1 MKRTIKVISV
11 LDEHV
16 INWEDD
22 GIADRGGT
30 PLPRRRRIIDAL
42 GERVA
47 LADASGKV
55 RKVQVFQLAEAPSVE
70 DEDFDAQYL
79 KAKDGEWLKPSATWL
94 ELRELRCAKR
104 RDDRAALEDVHRR
117 VVAEDITAGIRELA
131 KSAVESA
138 TTSTPSRKAPK

>member
-42 GERVA
+42 GERATLV
-47 LADASGKV
+47 DANGKPRKV
-55 RKVQVFQLAEAPSVE
+55 RVFQLAEAPAVE
-70 DEDFDAQYL
+70 DEEFDAQYL
-79 KAKDGEWLKPSATWL
+79 KAPDGDWLKPTAEWL
-94 ELRELRCAKR
+94 ALRETRCTKR
-104 RDDRAALEDVHRR
+104 RDDRAAFEDVHRR

-138 TTSTPSRKAPK
+138 ATSTASRKAPK

>member
-1 MKRTIKVISV
+1 MKRVLKIISV

-22 GIADRGGT
+22 GIADRAGT
-30 PLPRRRRIIDAL
+30 PLPRRRRIIDAW
-42 GERVA
+42 GERVT
-47 LADASGKV
+47 LVDANGKSRKV
-55 RKVQVFQLAEAPSVE
+55 RVFQLLEAPSVE
-70 DEDFDAQYL
+70 DEAFDAQYF
-79 KAKDGEWLKPSATWL
+79 KAPDGDWLKPSEEWL
-94 ELRELRCAKR
+94 ALRAARCAKR

-138 TTSTPSRKAPK
+138 AISTAPRKAPK